1 MGLFDDFR
9 KGREQVRSAAGM
21 SPSPPRDRG
30 SPPRPPQGNDSNGP
44 SPIKIGYYCPLDA
57 DAPGNP
63 LYSHTERHILMLGL
77 NGAGKSTRFLIE
89 LLATARNRSLV
100 VFDIKGELAFQT
112 ADIRRRFSDVKIV
125 NPLGVLQIPSDG
137 YNLLSA
143 LDPQS
148 DKFYDAAASIGD
160 ALIEVESGAGQYWSE
175 SAQGLLVA
183 LIMYEVLTARSERR
197 PPSLFNVRRML
208 TEADEY
214 APGDVMRK
222 RPMRGLSVT
231 AARMV
236 ASGNDEIASLAGRFV
251 RQHGLNELAGIQST
265 ASTQTEWMLSA
276 GMRADME
283 KQGTDLRQLRQR
295 PTTIYIVMDAE
306 EISKKR
312 RWTRAVI
319 ASALSAHFAPGPMST
334 LFVLDEF
341 RAAVGK
347 MQIISDMWSVVRGY
361 GVQLMP
367 IVQSAVQLKALFED
381 EWENYAAQAG
391 LVLSL
396 GPAGDDTTAEWMSK
410 RCGVTTIL
418 QASLSEN
425 DGYNIGDGTSS
436 GTGASGGGASSN
448 QGNSQNSGRNRGA
461 GMSWQQTESRV
472 LLPQEIKNIRSGHG
486 LAWVP
491 GMGTKT
497 IPFFAP
503 NYFRRREPWVRE
515 VRPNPYRAG

>member
-9 KGREQVRSAAGM
+9 KGREQVHSAAGT
-21 SPSPPRDRG
+21 SPSPSRDRG
-30 SPPRPPQGNDSNGP
+30 SPPRPPQGHDSKGP

-57 DAPGNP
+57 DAPGQP

-100 VFDIKGELAFQT
+100 VFDIKGELAYQT

-125 NPLGVLQIPSDG
+125 NPLGVLKMPSDG

-148 DKFYDAAASIGD
+148 RRFYDAAASIAD
-160 ALIEVESGAGQYWSE
+160 ALIEVEGGAGQYWSE

-183 LIMYEVLTARSERR
+183 LIMYEVLTARAEGRS
-197 PPSLFNVRRML
+197 PSLFNVRLLL
-208 TEADEY
+208 TEPDEY
-214 APGDVMRK
+214 APGDMMRR
-222 RPMRGLSVT
+222 RPIRGLSVT

-236 ASGNDEIASLAGRFV
+236 ASGNDAIASLAGRFV

-319 ASALSAHFAPGPMST
+319 ASALSAHFSPGPMST

-391 LVLSL
+391 LVMSL

-418 QASLSEN
+418 QASLNES

-436 GTGASGGGASSN
+436 GSGASGGGASSN
-448 QGNSQNSGRNRGA
+448 TGNSQSSGRNRGA

-491 GMGTKT
+491 GMGTQT

-515 VRPNPYRAG
+515 VRSNPYRAG